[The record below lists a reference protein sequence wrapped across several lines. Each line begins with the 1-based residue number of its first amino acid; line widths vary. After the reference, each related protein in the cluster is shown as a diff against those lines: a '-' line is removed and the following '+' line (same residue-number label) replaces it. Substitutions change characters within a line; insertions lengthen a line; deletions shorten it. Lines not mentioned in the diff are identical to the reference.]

1 MNKVLL
7 GGLLGAF
14 IGALAGFS
22 TPPRVSPPVAVQGC
36 LNARYD
42 VDEAYRESTLAR
54 CRAQGTPINDL

>member
-7 GGLLGAF
+7 GGLLGAS

-22 TPPRVSPPVAVQGC
+22 TPPKVLPSVAVQDC

-42 VDEAYRESTLAR
+42 VDKAYREATLAR